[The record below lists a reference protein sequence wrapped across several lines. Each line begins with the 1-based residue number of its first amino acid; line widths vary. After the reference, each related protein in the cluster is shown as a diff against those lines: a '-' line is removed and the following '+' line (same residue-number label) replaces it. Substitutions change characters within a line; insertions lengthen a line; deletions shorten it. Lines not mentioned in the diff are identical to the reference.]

1 MTVTLRRPTEADG
14 PALVAAHRAGR
25 DLHLPW
31 IQPFTD
37 AAGFDEWR
45 ERALTGNTLG
55 LVIQAAEGI
64 AGIVNVSN
72 IVLGPFRN
80 ATLGYW
86 AMPGMT
92 GRGHLTA
99 GVRLAA
105 TLAFTELRLHRL
117 EANIQPGNAP
127 SLAVARRAGF
137 RKEGF
142 SPRMLHIAGAW
153 RDHERWARLAD
164 DPAPADG

>member
-1 MTVTLRRPTEADG
+1 MTVTIRRPVAADA
-14 PALVAAHRAGR
+14 PALIAAHLAGR
-25 DLHLPW
+25 DLHHPW
-31 IQPFTD
+31 IEPFTD
-37 AAGFDEWR
+37 QAGFEAWR
-45 ERALTGNTLG
+45 ERTLSGNHLG
-55 LVIQAAEGI
+55 LIVEAPEGI
-64 AGIVNVSN
+64 AGIVNLSN
-72 IVLGPFRN
+72 IVLAVFHN

-92 GRGHLTA
+92 GRGYMAEGAREA
-99 GVRLAA
+99 G
-105 TLAFTELRLHRL
+105 TLAFTELGLHRL

-142 SPRMLHIAGAW
+142 SPRMLHIAGEW

-164 DPAPADG
+164 DPL